1 MIYQIVSPI
10 VTPIYGDSFKEAIKN
25 YVKFN
30 HNLNINNLIIK
41 DQSQHWE
48 ARLRYYKENQKNK
61 VGIDVYPYTNLTYPM
76 LAPGIAARGI
86 SPIVSP
92 GIIAPGVASGI
103 VAPGVASGIVAPGVA
118 SGIVASGI
126 VAPGVASGIVAPGI
140 ISPFAGTSIVSTPMI
155 GVNVPPIVTSKNSP
169 FVATNNGIF
178 MKARWN

>member
-103 VAPGVASGIVAPGVA
+103 VAPG
-118 SGIVASGI
+118 
-126 VAPGVASGIVAPGI
+126 I

>member
-61 VGIDVYPYTNLTYPM
+61 VGIDVYPYTNVTYPM
-76 LAPGIAARGI
+76 LAPGIATPGI
-86 SPIVSP
+86 GSLGIAPIVSP
-92 GIIAPGVASGI
+92 A
-103 VAPGVASGIVAPGVA
+103 VAPIVSPAVGTT
-118 SGIVASGI
+118 IV
-126 VAPGVASGIVAPGI
+126 
-140 ISPFAGTSIVSTPMI
+140 SPFAGTSFVSTPVV
-155 GVNVPPIVTSKNSP
+155 GVNVPPVVTSKNSP
-169 FVATNNGIF
+169 YVATNNGIF

>member
-61 VGIDVYPYTNLTYPM
+61 VGIDVYPYTNITYPM

-86 SPIVSP
+86 GPIVSP
-92 GIIAPGVASGI
+92 GIGPVVSPGIAPGIAARGI
-103 VAPGVASGIVAPGVA
+103 VSPGIVSPGIAPGIV
-118 SGIVASGI
+118 S
-126 VAPGVASGIVAPGI
+126 SGIVAPGI
-140 ISPFAGTSIVSTPMI
+140 VSPFAGTSIVSTPMI